1 MRNWDVVR
9 QGLANAEQLIESG
22 RPQVALERLNLL
34 IGRQDPGAPDH
45 SWCCAAILRMVAVA
59 SIELGH
65 DEFADHCYE
74 RAVQLLQVSDP
85 TPWPDRAKTY
95 ISLAEL
101 LAARGCITEALH
113 FADAALECVTSSESM
128 PSPQRCVPSD
138 ELAELLRRYG
148 LLSHQLG
155 MIDLAQQALTLG
167 LLVLHS
173 ACGFESDLA
182 YTLVEVASD
191 RAEHFGGNRHPL
203 GRLESAIADSL
214 AQGRS

>member
-9 QGLANAEQLIESG
+9 QGLASAEQLIESG
-22 RPQVALERLNLL
+22 RPQVALEQLNLL
-34 IGRQDPGAPDH
+34 IGKQDPAAPDH

-59 SIELGH
+59 SIDLGH
-65 DEFADHCYE
+65 EEFADHCYE

-85 TPWPDRAKTY
+85 TPWPDRAETY
-95 ISLAEL
+95 IGLAEL
-101 LAARGCITEALH
+101 LAARGCIHEALH
-113 FADAALECVTSSESM
+113 FADAALECVTA
-128 PSPQRCVPSD
+128 QKRCVPSD

-167 LLVLHS
+167 LLVLNS

-182 YTLVEVASD
+182 YTLVEVAND
-191 RAEHFGGNRHPL
+191 RAGQGRAHPL

-214 AQGRS
+214 AHGRS